1 MAAIVGYN
9 NNLENFKQFKFGNI
23 DTTEVSTTDSESSSS
38 EDKKTDK
45 EKLLD
50 EGGWMT
56 PQEYYSNMSTTSSDT
71 QGSADSEGE
80 IMYGSSSSKVDY
92 FWVEDLKNWARYTVS
107 FEENCKNIFELNVW
121 NGKNDWIPVIAASTP
136 YNLKHIFIILPRLDT
151 YGIGNLQNK
160 FFETNKIDYIIQYR
174 GITQEILPIQDAS
187 LHSEYDNKN
196 AFMQVVN
203 GIRLKKH
210 FKYGIND
217 SAKFKT
223 IAYGTSYYFGD
234 QDATWEH
241 FAQSN
246 FRSSVLIGCPP
257 VWRSPTGEI
266 ILCTRLEWNSDP
278 GHSYYYKVRAN
289 SKDKGF
295 KKYYNAYYC
304 SNRSAYLKQIMKND
318 TIESANW
325 LNSKC
330 RDFFGSG
337 NDKTI
342 EYDWLQEYNRTVDKS
357 EYSSGSG
364 KPGSMLN
371 SELLFEQHNI
381 NKENSLKCS
390 FRINRPVITT
400 TERPAPE
407 YVKKW

>member
-9 NNLENFKQFKFGNI
+9 NSENFKQFKFGDI
-23 DTTEVSTTDSESSSS
+23 DTTAVSNTDSESSSS

-56 PQEYYSNMSTTSSDT
+56 PQEYYSNMATTSSDT

-107 FEENCKNIFELNVW
+107 FEEDCKNIFELNVW
-121 NGKNDWIPVIAASTP
+121 NGKNDWIPVIPATAP
-136 YNLKHIFIILPRLDT
+136 YIHDHIFIILPRLDT

-160 FFETNKIDYIIQYR
+160 FFETNKVDYIIQYR

-187 LHSEYDNKN
+187 LLSKYDNKN

-210 FKYGIND
+210 FKYGINN
-217 SAKFKT
+217 SAKFQT
-223 IAYGTSYYFGD
+223 VAYGTNYYFGD
-234 QDATWEH
+234 LGAKWEN

-304 SNRSAYLKQIMKND
+304 SNRSVYLKQIMKND

-330 RDFFGSG
+330 REFFGSG

-357 EYSSGSG
+357 EYSSGSE
-364 KPGSMLN
+364 KNVSMLN

>member
-9 NNLENFKQFKFGNI
+9 NNSENFKQFKFGNI
-23 DTTEVSTTDSESSSS
+23 DTKAVSNTDSESSSS

-56 PQEYYSNMSTTSSDT
+56 PQEYYSNMATTSSDT

-107 FEENCKNIFELNVW
+107 FEEDCKNIFELNVW
-121 NGKNDWIPVIAASTP
+121 NGKNDWIPVIPATAP
-136 YNLKHIFIILPRLDT
+136 YIHDHIFIILPRLDT

-160 FFETNKIDYIIQYR
+160 FFETNKLDYIIQNR

-187 LHSEYDNKN
+187 LYSKYDSKN
-196 AFMQVVN
+196 TFMQVVN

-217 SAKFKT
+217 SAKFQT

-234 QDATWEH
+234 QDAIWEH

-304 SNRSAYLKQIMKND
+304 SNCSVYLKQIMKND
-318 TIESANW
+318 TIESANR

-330 RDFFGSG
+330 RVFFGSG

-357 EYSSGSG
+357 EYSSGSE
-364 KPGSMLN
+364 KNVSMLN

>member
-9 NNLENFKQFKFGNI
+9 NSENFKQFKFGNI
-23 DTTEVSTTDSESSSS
+23 DTKAVSNTDSESSSS

-56 PQEYYSNMSTTSSDT
+56 PQEYYSNMATTSSDT

-107 FEENCKNIFELNVW
+107 FEEDCKNIFELNVW
-121 NGKNDWIPVIAASTP
+121 NGKNDWIPVITATAP
-136 YNLKHIFIILPRLDT
+136 YIHDHIFIILPRLDI

-160 FFETNKIDYIIQYR
+160 FFETNKLDYIIQNR

-187 LHSEYDNKN
+187 LYSKYDSKN
-196 AFMQVVN
+196 TFMQVVN

-217 SAKFKT
+217 SAKFQT

-234 QDATWEH
+234 QDAIWEH

-304 SNRSAYLKQIMKND
+304 SNRSVYLKQIMKND
-318 TIESANW
+318 TIESANQ

-330 RDFFGSG
+330 RYFFGSG

-364 KPGSMLN
+364 KNVSMLN

>member
-9 NNLENFKQFKFGNI
+9 NSENFKQFKFGNI
-23 DTTEVSTTDSESSSS
+23 DTKAVSNTDSESSSS

-56 PQEYYSNMSTTSSDT
+56 PQEYYSNMATTSSDT

-92 FWVEDLKNWARYTVS
+92 FWVEDLKNWARYTVL
-107 FEENCKNIFELNVW
+107 FENDCKNIFELNVW
-121 NGKNDWIPVIAASTP
+121 NGKNGWIPVITATAP
-136 YNLKHIFIILPRLDT
+136 YIHDHIFIILPRLDI

-160 FFETNKIDYIIQYR
+160 FFETNKLDYIIQNR

-187 LHSEYDNKN
+187 LYSKYDSKN
-196 AFMQVVN
+196 TFMQVVN

-210 FKYGIND
+210 FKYGINN
-217 SAKFKT
+217 SAKFQT

-234 QDATWEH
+234 QDAIWEN

-304 SNRSAYLKQIMKND
+304 SNRSVYLKQIMKND
-318 TIESANW
+318 TIESANQ

-330 RDFFGSG
+330 RYFFGSG

-357 EYSSGSG
+357 EYSSGSE
-364 KPGSMLN
+364 KNVSMLN

>member
-23 DTTEVSTTDSESSSS
+23 NTDEVDTTDSESSSS

-107 FEENCKNIFELNVW
+107 FEEDCKNIFELNVW
-121 NGKNDWIPVIAASTP
+121 NGKNGWIPVIPASTP
-136 YNLKHIFIILPRLDT
+136 YNLEHIFIILPSLDT

-174 GITQEILPIQDAS
+174 GITQEILDIPDAS

-217 SAKFKT
+217 SAKFQT

-234 QDATWEH
+234 QDAIWEH

-266 ILCTRLEWNSDP
+266 ILCTKLEWNSDP

-318 TIESANW
+318 TIESANR

-364 KPGSMLN
+364 KAGSMLN

-407 YVKKW
+407 YAKKW